1 MKGKAG
7 GKSGSGLFLMEM
19 IVVVFFFVI
28 CASQCILA
36 FATSERMSRQGRDL
50 NQAVTMAESIVEV
63 WKAEG
68 EDGLTER
75 LGFSRWKTPEGN
87 DRVTYTAFLNDDWE
101 PEGFANGQPFEVA
114 AADVSEDEQFSDEIL
129 PSSRVAQVEL
139 LKEDEMSTIL
149 VTMKNR
155 SDAPEISYKGEAA
168 QLLSDSGGHVVFVLE
183 AKKYRRPEE

>member
-1 MKGKAG
+1 MAVYINDVRLQLLGDPGETA
-7 GKSGSGLFLMEM
+7 LFVNMNG
-19 IVVVFFFVI
+19 
-28 CASQCILA
+28 
-36 FATSERMSRQGRDL
+36 ERMSRQGRDL

-87 DRVTYTAFLNDDWE
+87 DRVIYTAFLNDDWE

-139 LKEDEMSTIL
+139 L
-149 VTMKNR
+149 
-155 SDAPEISYKGEAA
+155 
-168 QLLSDSGGHVVFVLE
+168 
-183 AKKYRRPEE
+183 